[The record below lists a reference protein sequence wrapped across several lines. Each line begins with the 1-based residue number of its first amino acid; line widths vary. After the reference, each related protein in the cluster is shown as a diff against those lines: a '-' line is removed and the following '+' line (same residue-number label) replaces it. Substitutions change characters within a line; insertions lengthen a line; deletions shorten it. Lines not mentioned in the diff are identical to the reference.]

1 MKKRLFSIAVLM
13 IFPILL
19 TLSGVLFAQQE
30 KETDI
35 KIISVQQANELIEKN
50 DENSE
55 FVILDVRTI
64 EEHETGHIPD
74 SVNINYKSP
83 KFREEVSKLDKEK
96 IYLTYCRSGARST
109 KSAEIMKELGF
120 QNIYMIDG
128 GIIAWNKAGLPI
140 KN

>member
-35 KIISVQQANELIEKN
+35 KIISVQEAHELIDEN
-50 DENSE
+50 NENSE

-64 EEHETGHIPD
+64 EEYVTGHIPD
-74 SVNINYKSP
+74 SANINYKAP
-83 KFREEVSKLDKEK
+83 KFKEELSKLDKEK
-96 IYLTYCRSGARST
+96 I
-109 KSAEIMKELGF
+109 
-120 QNIYMIDG
+120 
-128 GIIAWNKAGLPI
+128 
-140 KN
+140 